1 MSIDY
6 KILGNRIKELRTAK
20 GATQEHFAEQMDVS
34 VGYVSQMERGITKI
48 SLERLSIVADYLD
61 CDMGF
66 LLEGVNSNDETYL
79 EKDFQ
84 KLYKRLSSYEKKMLA
99 LLLQEYIANR

>member
-1 MSIDY
+1 
-6 KILGNRIKELRTAK
+6 
-20 GATQEHFAEQMDVS
+20 
-34 VGYVSQMERGITKI
+34 MERGITKI

>member
-6 KILGNRIKELRTAK
+6 KLLGNRIKEQRIAK
-20 GATQEHFAEQMDVS
+20 GTTQEHFAEQMDVS

-84 KLYKRLSSYEKKMLA
+84 KLYKRLSAYEKRMLA
-99 LLLQEYIANR
+99 LLLQEYIENR

>member
-1 MSIDY
+1 
-6 KILGNRIKELRTAK
+6 
-20 GATQEHFAEQMDVS
+20 
-34 VGYVSQMERGITKI
+34 
-48 SLERLSIVADYLD
+48 
-61 CDMGF
+61 MGF